1 MRWPIDTAVWVLVNL
16 DKRDFDSIHEALLHI
31 AKRLQLSAMDSEQVS
46 MAMRIVKNHPH
57 FLEPDSVE
65 TSKGA
70 LLASEEGRTIYSVI
84 EEIKGGSMQAM

>member
-16 DKRDFDSIHEALLHI
+16 SKRDFDSIHEALLHI

-46 MAMRIVKNHPH
+46 MAIRIVKNHPH

-65 TSKGA
+65 IAKGT
-70 LLASEEGRTIYSVI
+70 LLATDEGRTIYNVI
-84 EEIKGGSMQAM
+84 EEIKRNSIEAG